1 MHLCVVGELHTLHIL
16 DDKGSNRF
24 RASHVGKA
32 TIRSRRNLWING
44 LQYPFDINISSSK
57 LGSSIN
63 IIIYHCNISNTMPEL
78 QISVEDE
85 QKAFEAD
92 VAAIEKQWSSA
103 RQSHLK
109 RYVNFASCYENRFTI
124 ELS

>member
-1 MHLCVVGELHTLHIL
+1 VTRVAIVFVHRTL
-16 DDKGSNRF
+16 
-24 RASHVGKA
+24 GKLPQEEDE
-32 TIRSRRNLWING
+32 ILWING
-44 LQYPFDINISSSK
+44 RQYPFDVDKSSSK
-57 LGSSIN
+57 LQNSIN
-63 IIIYHCNISNTMPEL
+63 IIIYHRNISNTMPEL

-109 RYVNFASCYENRFTI
+109 RYVNFASCYKLIHNRV
-124 ELS
+124 ELISYIDHTLQAL

>member
-1 MHLCVVGELHTLHIL
+1 VTRVAIVFVHRTL
-16 DDKGSNRF
+16 
-24 RASHVGKA
+24 GKLPQEEDE
-32 TIRSRRNLWING
+32 TLWING
-44 LQYPFDINISSSK
+44 RQYPFDVDKSSSK
-57 LGSSIN
+57 LQNSIN
-63 IIIYHCNISNTMPEL
+63 IIIYHRNISNTMPEL

-109 RYVNFASCYENRFTI
+109 RYVNFASCYKLIHNRV
-124 ELS
+124 ELISYIDHTLQAL